1 MESRILVCLISYL
14 PRYPVGS
21 TLKIYPEFNL
31 FSPLHG
37 YHPDPSHHFFS
48 SEKPHWDY
56 FHPWFFAFCSWHSS
70 QCNYYYFFK
79 STNYIKLFLNK
90 GPFWSDSALPLWS
103 PHPFVYCTLAN
114 QFLTELARPTCT
126 PGLCNDCALCYRV
139 NFSNYLHCEL
149 LASSNCSM

>member
-1 MESRILVCLISYL
+1 MQPWNPGFLSVSYPICQDILLVL
-14 PRYPVGS
+14 PWKFIQNS
-21 TLKIYPEFNL
+21 T
-31 FSPLHG
+31 SPHLLHG

-48 SEKPHWDY
+48 SEKPHWGY

-70 QCNYYYFFK
+70 QCNYYFFLK

-103 PHPFVYCTLAN
+103 PHPFVYCALDN

-126 PGLCNDCALCYRV
+126 PGPLQWLCP
-139 NFSNYLHCEL
+139 L
-149 LASSNCSM
+149 LQGKFLQLSTLWTPCFK